1 VATGDHAEDDEKPK
15 QLASAWRLCMTASLG
30 LRPGD
35 RTHLHFSIMFSHPG
49 RIDARPAMVSG
60 MPSRASKTDFDA
72 AYRAHFGFVWRV
84 LARQGVP
91 AASLED
97 AVQEVFMVAHRH
109 WGAWDGR
116 ASIRAYLFGVAR
128 RVAATSRRTQA
139 RQRNKLDAMPER
151 SPEVALDDQFDD
163 RERLDHLAAAID
175 QLDPERRDVFVL
187 SDVEGLSAPEIA
199 DALGCKLNTVYSRLR
214 RARAS
219 VIEAM
224 ASLDRSSVEIHS
236 SASRQ
241 VVGRNHG

>member
-1 VATGDHAEDDEKPK
+1 
-15 QLASAWRLCMTASLG
+15 MM
-30 LRPGD
+30 
-35 RTHLHFSIMFSHPG
+35 I
-49 RIDARPAMVSG
+49 G
-60 MPSRASKTDFDA
+60 MPTRASKTEFDA

-91 AASLED
+91 AAALED
-97 AVQEVFMVAHRH
+97 AVQEVFMVAHHH
-109 WGAWDGR
+109 WGAWHGR

-128 RVAATSRRTQA
+128 RVAATSRRTHQ
-139 RQRNKLDAMPER
+139 RQRNKLDAMPAR

-163 RERLDHLAAAID
+163 RRRLDHLATAID
-175 QLDPERRDVFVL
+175 QLHPDRRDVFVL

-224 ASLDRSSVEIHS
+224 ASLDRSLAEIHS
-236 SASRQ
+236 SDSHQ
-241 VVGRNHG
+241 VAGRTHG